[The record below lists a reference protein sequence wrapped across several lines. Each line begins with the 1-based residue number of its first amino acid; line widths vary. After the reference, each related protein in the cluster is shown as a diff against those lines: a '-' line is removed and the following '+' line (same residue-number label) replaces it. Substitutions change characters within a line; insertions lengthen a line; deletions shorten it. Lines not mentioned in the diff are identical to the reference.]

1 MNDPETKLN
10 ILLAFVNDYMQNRTT
25 EARDDMFLYAAK
37 LNRDEGSVV
46 AKLNGDKEQK

>member
-10 ILLAFVNDYMQNRTT
+10 ILLAFVNEYMQNRTP

-37 LNRDEGSVV
+37 LNRD
-46 AKLNGDKEQK
+46 KND

>member
-10 ILLAFVNDYMQNRTT
+10 ILLAFVNDYMQNRTP
-25 EARDDMFLYAAK
+25 EARDDMFLCAAK

-46 AKLNGDKEQK
+46 AKPNRDKND

>member
-37 LNRDEGSVV
+37 LNRDE
-46 AKLNGDKEQK
+46 

>member
-10 ILLAFVNDYMQNRTT
+10 ILLAFVNDYMQNRTN

-37 LNRDEGSVV
+37 LNRD
-46 AKLNGDKEQK
+46 KND